1 MQMTIV
7 QVGYCVPR
15 CTVLCSF
22 DDIPARAFVVYDL
35 ESPLIAAFMILVIST
50 VLLACARRR

>member
-15 CTVLCSF
+15 CTVLRSF

-35 ESPLIAAFMILVIST
+35 ESPLIAAFMILVI
-50 VLLACARRR
+50 